1 VQGSDVLLSDGWM
14 DLEALEQRDETLA
27 MTELIAKGYEN
38 HDRCHVLT
46 YLSHY
51 GEIRRTYGY
60 LSTITQ
66 LYVPDGGV
74 YVSE

>member
-1 VQGSDVLLSDGWM
+1 M

-38 HDRCHVLT
+38 HDQIAVMCSLM

-51 GEIRRTYGY
+51 GEIRRTCGY

-74 YVSE
+74 YAPE